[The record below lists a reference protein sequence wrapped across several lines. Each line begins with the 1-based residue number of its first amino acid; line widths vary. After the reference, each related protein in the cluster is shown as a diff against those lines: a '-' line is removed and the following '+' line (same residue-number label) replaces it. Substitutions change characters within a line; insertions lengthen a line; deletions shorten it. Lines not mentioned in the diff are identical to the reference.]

1 MALRLTLKPNERIV
15 VNGCVIRNANRRQTL
30 QIENTADVIR
40 AEDLLDENCEPTPVK
55 QAYFLIQTA
64 LIRADTRDTL
74 VPVIQEQL
82 ADLAT
87 IFSAA
92 VVGGVFEAA
101 NWVSQGDYYKALSA
115 LRPVMRREEELFAR
129 LSETASPAAAL
140 EEEEC

>member
-74 VPVIQEQL
+74 VPVIQEKL

-87 IFSAA
+87 IFSAP

-129 LSETASPAAAL
+129 LSGDASPAVAL
-140 EEEEC
+140 EGEEC